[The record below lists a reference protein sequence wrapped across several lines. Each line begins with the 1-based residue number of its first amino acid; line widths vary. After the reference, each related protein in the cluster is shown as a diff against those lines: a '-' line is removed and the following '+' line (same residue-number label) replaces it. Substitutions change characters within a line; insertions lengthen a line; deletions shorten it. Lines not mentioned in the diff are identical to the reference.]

1 MITVTSSEIL
11 WGHQL
16 PRGVQIISRCGII
29 SSSDPKVIP
38 VTSIISK
45 IEGTLNTA
53 VGKIKQNADGHS
65 FDKEGTEQEELGKNQ
80 LSDSSEKNNIEKD
93 D

>member
-1 MITVTSSEIL
+1 M
-11 WGHQL
+11 
-16 PRGVQIISRCGII
+16 
-29 SSSDPKVIP
+29 P

-45 IEGTLNTA
+45 IEGTINTA

-65 FDKEGTEQEELGKNQ
+65 FDKEGAEQEELGKSQ
-80 LSDSSEKNNIEKD
+80 LSDDSAKHNIEND